1 MSHVLRLQIKLWRI
15 LFDHFKQTELSTTTN
30 YSKFMRSRL
39 AVSAVMGRTSVNAA
53 AVLTCTYM
61 AYVVLSLFT
70 LFSKASVRHSRTEPT
85 KSSHSISLVVH
96 EGSISTAPC
105 IVNFFSGFYLFR
117 RLDSSDFCRYC
128 D

>member
-1 MSHVLRLQIKLWRI
+1 MSHVLRFQIKLWRI

-30 YSKFMRSRL
+30 YSKFMKSRL
-39 AVSAVMGRTSVNAA
+39 AVSAMMGRLNAA

-70 LFSKASVRHSRTEPT
+70 LFSKVSVWHSRTEPT
-85 KSSHSISLVVH
+85 KSSHSISFVVH

-105 IVNFFSGFYLFR
+105 IVNFFSGFDLFR
-117 RLDSSDFCRYC
+117 RLESSDFCRYC